1 MVLCEAGGAK
11 CVARLLATGGAN
23 AACGGVLTMR
33 EAGKRGNVER
43 LKSFMTGYAAAAPC
57 ALCLLTAILV
67 LLCLH
72 ATAWADSSETTY
84 QASFTADEQVGSD
97 ELSNARISEDTT
109 AIVVGDDTFG
119 FSSFERMNKG
129 TNRAYSGSYYG
140 YRYQMASKDAFAVVN
155 ARGCSI
161 VYIPAARVADLGVSL
176 SDDAFQKE
184 FITTL
189 KTIDT
194 ASSNGGTRLET
205 LNNQVFFTSDTHV
218 EMGGYTYSFGVEVE
232 EGVYYA
238 TITQGDSQD
247 CSAGGIY
254 AESGLILPASQ
265 ISVAGA
271 PEGLAWVARFLQDL
285 DWSPLWVSL
294 RTTGVAIV
302 IIFLLG
308 LLAAWLTVKV
318 SSRLKGILDTIFTIP
333 MVLPPTVCGFLLLM
347 FFGGNSATGRWLIAH
362 GIDIVFTW
370 PATVIA
376 CTVVG
381 FPMMYRTVRGAFE
394 NLDANMLDAART
406 LGWSEK
412 RIFARIMVPLA
423 WPSIAAGTV
432 LGFARAMGEFGC
444 TLFFA
449 GNYVGITQTIPLA
462 IYYDWMGGD
471 TDAAIFWVIVVILIS
486 FLVILFINVYSSR
499 TQKYLVRSTAGN
511 GKRKH
516 RGVGHDGSSGS
527 NASAGAGV
535 SADAGLGA
543 SAGAGVECGFGAGQV
558 PQSEQPLT
566 EGGAR

>member
-1 MVLCEAGGAK
+1 MKVIEK
-11 CVARLLATGGAN
+11 LAMCLAS
-23 AACGGVLTMR
+23 ALM
-33 EAGKRGNVER
+33 
-43 LKSFMTGYAAAAPC
+43 C
-57 ALCLLTAILV
+57 AMFLPAV
-67 LLCLH
+67 S
-72 ATAWADSSETTY
+72 WADSSGATY
-84 QASFTADEQVGSD
+84 KAAFTADQQVGSS
-97 ELSNARISEDTT
+97 ESSAEISEDAT
-109 AIVVGDDTFG
+109 AIVMGKDSFG
-119 FSSFERMNKG
+119 FSSFERLNKG
-129 TNRAYSGSYYG
+129 TNRAYSGTYYG
-140 YRYQMASKDAFAVVN
+140 YRYQMASADAFAVVN
-155 ARGCSI
+155 ARGYSL
-161 VYIPAARVADLGVSL
+161 VYIPASRVSALGVSL
-176 SDDAFQKE
+176 SDASFQEE
-184 FITTL
+184 FISTL
-189 KTIDT
+189 KTIDS

-205 LNNQVFFTSDTHV
+205 LDNQVFFTSAPQV

-238 TITQGDSQD
+238 TITQGDSED

-254 AESGLILPASQ
+254 AESGLILPASE
-265 ISVAGA
+265 ISVLGA
-271 PEGLAWVARFLQDL
+271 PTGLAWVARFLQEL

-308 LLAAWLTVKV
+308 LLAAWLTVKA

-347 FFGGNSATGRWLIAH
+347 LFGGNSLTGKWLIAH

-376 CTVVG
+376 CSVVG

-406 LGWSEK
+406 LGWGEA
-412 RIFARIMVPLA
+412 RIFTRIMVPLA

-462 IYYDWMGGD
+462 IYYDWMGGN
-471 TDAAIFWVIVVILIS
+471 TDAAIFWVVVVILIS

-499 TQKYLVRSTAGN
+499 TQKYLARPSQGKKRGRKRGGGSGIAGARGADGASGAAGTAGAAGAGN
-511 GKRKH
+511 GAVLAAA
-516 RGVGHDGSSGS
+516 GAAG
-527 NASAGAGV
+527 SAGAAGAV
-535 SADAGLGA
+535 LAAEGTGSADAAAAGCYRADG
-543 SAGAGVECGFGAGQV
+543 SAAVSVDDPRVSQM
-558 PQSEQPLT
+558 Q
-566 EGGAR
+566 GGAR

>member
-1 MVLCEAGGAK
+1 MFRSKKAIKKIAMSLAAVLL
-11 CVARLLATGGAN
+11 V
-23 AACGGVLTMR
+23 AACVPSVSWASSSDASY
-33 EAGKRGNVER
+33 EAAF
-43 LKSFMTGYAAAAPC
+43 LA
-57 ALCLLTAILV
+57 
-67 LLCLH
+67 
-72 ATAWADSSETTY
+72 SE
-84 QASFTADEQVGSD
+84 QLGSD
-97 ELSNARISEDTT
+97 EVTADISEDTT
-109 AIVVGDDTFG
+109 AIVMGSDTFG

-129 TNRAYSGSYYG
+129 TNRAYSGKYYG
-140 YRYQMASKDAFAVVN
+140 YRYQMASEDAFAVVN
-155 ARGCSI
+155 ANGYSI
-161 VYIPAARVADLGVSL
+161 VYIPESRVSALNISL
-176 SDDAFQKE
+176 SDAAFQE
-184 FITTL
+184 QFISTL
-189 KTIDT
+189 QTIDN
-194 ASSNGGTRLET
+194 AASNGGTRFNSLE
-205 LNNQVFFTSDTHV
+205 NKVYFTSASQV

-238 TITQGDSQD
+238 TITQGDSED
-247 CSAGGIY
+247 CSAGGLY
-254 AESGLILPASQ
+254 AESGLILPASE
-265 ISVAGA
+265 ISVVGA
-271 PEGLAWVARFLQDL
+271 PTGLAWVARFLQEL

-294 RTTGVAIV
+294 RTTGVAII

-318 SSRLKGILDTIFTIP
+318 STRLKGILDTIFTIP

-347 FFGGNSATGRWLIAH
+347 FFGGNSVTGQWLIDH

-376 CTVVG
+376 CSVVG

-449 GNYVGITQTIPLA
+449 GNYAGITQTIPLA
-462 IYYDWMGGD
+462 IYYDWMGGE

-499 TQKYLVRSTAGN
+499 TQKYLARPVQKKKK
-511 GKRKH
+511 GKKKAAA
-516 RGVGHDGSSGS
+516 GVGV
-527 NASAGAGV
+527 AGAAASPAEIAEEAV
-535 SADAGLGA
+535 SAART
-543 SAGAGVECGFGAGQV
+543 E
-558 PQSEQPLT
+558 EQAQ
-566 EGGAR
+566 GGAR

>member
-1 MVLCEAGGAK
+1 MKVIKKLAMCLASALM
-11 CVARLLATGGAN
+11 CAMLLPAVSWANSSDATYK
-23 AACGGVLTMR
+23 AA
-33 EAGKRGNVER
+33 
-43 LKSFMTGYAAAAPC
+43 
-57 ALCLLTAILV
+57 
-67 LLCLH
+67 
-72 ATAWADSSETTY
+72 
-84 QASFTADEQVGSD
+84 FTADQQVGSS
-97 ELSNARISEDTT
+97 ESSAEISEDTT
-109 AIVVGDDTFG
+109 AIIMGKDSFG
-119 FSSFERMNKG
+119 FSSFERLNKG
-129 TNRAYSGSYYG
+129 TNRAYSGTYYG
-140 YRYQMASKDAFAVVN
+140 YRYQMASADAFAVVN
-155 ARGCSI
+155 ARGYSL
-161 VYIPAARVADLGVSL
+161 VYIPASRVSALGISL
-176 SDDAFQKE
+176 SDASFQEE
-184 FITTL
+184 FISTL
-189 KTIDT
+189 KTIDS

-205 LNNQVFFTSDTHV
+205 LDNQVFFTSAPQV
-218 EMGGYTYSFGVEVE
+218 ELSGYTYSFGVEVE

-238 TITQGDSQD
+238 TITQGDSED

-254 AESGLILPASQ
+254 AESGLILPASE
-265 ISVAGA
+265 ISVVGA
-271 PEGLAWVARFLQDL
+271 PTGLARVARFLQEL

-308 LLAAWLTVKV
+308 LLAAWLTVKA

-347 FFGGNSATGRWLIAH
+347 LFGGNSLTGKWLIAH

-376 CTVVG
+376 CSVVG

-412 RIFARIMVPLA
+412 RIFACIMVPLA

-462 IYYDWMGGD
+462 IYYDWMGGN

-499 TQKYLVRSTAGN
+499 TQKYLARPGQGKKRARKCGRGAG
-511 GKRKH
+511 
-516 RGVGHDGSSGS
+516 
-527 NASAGAGV
+527 AAGAGSGAVLAAGGAGATCAEAAAGASGAAGTAGAAAGCCMAGDGVAV
-535 SADAGLGA
+535 SADDSRA
-543 SAGAGVECGFGAGQV
+543 VQM
-558 PQSEQPLT
+558 Q
-566 EGGAR
+566 GGAR

>member
-1 MVLCEAGGAK
+1 MKVIKKLAMCLASALM
-11 CVARLLATGGAN
+11 CAMLLPT
-23 AACGGVLTMR
+23 V
-33 EAGKRGNVER
+33 
-43 LKSFMTGYAAAAPC
+43 S
-57 ALCLLTAILV
+57 
-67 LLCLH
+67 
-72 ATAWADSSETTY
+72 WADSSDATY
-84 QASFTADEQVGSD
+84 KAAFTADQQVGSS
-97 ELSNARISEDTT
+97 ESSAEISEDAT
-109 AIVVGDDTFG
+109 AIVMGKDSFG
-119 FSSFERMNKG
+119 FSSFERLNKG
-129 TNRAYSGSYYG
+129 TNRAYSGTYYG
-140 YRYQMASKDAFAVVN
+140 YRYQMASADAFAVVN
-155 ARGCSI
+155 ARGYSL
-161 VYIPAARVADLGVSL
+161 VYIPASRVSALGISL
-176 SDDAFQKE
+176 SDASFQEE
-184 FITTL
+184 FISTL
-189 KTIDT
+189 KTIDS

-205 LNNQVFFTSDTHV
+205 LDNQVFFTSAPQV

-238 TITQGDSQD
+238 TITQGDSED

-254 AESGLILPASQ
+254 AESGLILPASE
-265 ISVAGA
+265 ISVVGA
-271 PEGLAWVARFLQDL
+271 PTGLAWVARFLQEL

-308 LLAAWLTVKV
+308 LLAAWLTVKA

-347 FFGGNSATGRWLIAH
+347 LFGGNSLTGKWLIAH

-376 CTVVG
+376 CSVVG

-406 LGWSEK
+406 LGWGEA
-412 RIFARIMVPLA
+412 RIFTRIMVPLA

-462 IYYDWMGGD
+462 IYYDWMGGN
-471 TDAAIFWVIVVILIS
+471 TNAAIFWVIVVILIS

-499 TQKYLVRSTAGN
+499 TQKYLARPGQ
-511 GKRKH
+511 GKKHGRK
-516 RGVGHDGSSGS
+516 RGHGSG
-527 NASAGAGV
+527 AAGAAGAAVAGGMSGAAGAAGAAGPAGAAGAAGPAGAAGVTAVAAAGDCMADDGVAV
-535 SADAGLGA
+535 SADDSRA
-543 SAGAGVECGFGAGQV
+543 VQM
-558 PQSEQPLT
+558 Q
-566 EGGAR
+566 GGAR

>member
-1 MVLCEAGGAK
+1 MKVIKKLAMCLASALM
-11 CVARLLATGGAN
+11 CAMLLPT
-23 AACGGVLTMR
+23 V
-33 EAGKRGNVER
+33 
-43 LKSFMTGYAAAAPC
+43 S
-57 ALCLLTAILV
+57 
-67 LLCLH
+67 
-72 ATAWADSSETTY
+72 WADSSDATY
-84 QASFTADEQVGSD
+84 KAAFTADQQVGSS
-97 ELSNARISEDTT
+97 ESSAEISEDAT
-109 AIVVGDDTFG
+109 AIVMGKDSFG
-119 FSSFERMNKG
+119 FSSFERLNKG
-129 TNRAYSGSYYG
+129 TNRAYSGTYYG
-140 YRYQMASKDAFAVVN
+140 YRYQMASADAFAVVN
-155 ARGCSI
+155 ARGYSL
-161 VYIPAARVADLGVSL
+161 VYIPASRVSALGISL
-176 SDDAFQKE
+176 SDASFQEE

-189 KTIDT
+189 KTIDS

-205 LNNQVFFTSDTHV
+205 LDNQVFFTSAPQV

-238 TITQGDSQD
+238 TITQGDSED

-254 AESGLILPASQ
+254 AESGLILPASE
-265 ISVAGA
+265 ISVVGA
-271 PEGLAWVARFLQDL
+271 PTGLAWVARFLQEL

-308 LLAAWLTVKV
+308 LLAAWLTVKA

-347 FFGGNSATGRWLIAH
+347 LFGGNSLTGKWLIAH

-376 CTVVG
+376 CSVVG

-406 LGWSEK
+406 LGWGEA
-412 RIFARIMVPLA
+412 RIFTRIMVPLA

-462 IYYDWMGGD
+462 IYYDWMGGN
-471 TDAAIFWVIVVILIS
+471 TNAAIFWVIVVILIS

-499 TQKYLVRSTAGN
+499 TQKYLVRPGQ
-511 GKRKH
+511 GKKRGRKCE
-516 RGVGHDGSSGS
+516 RGSG
-527 NASAGAGV
+527 AAGAGSGAVMVAGGAGATGAEAAAGASGAAGTAGAAAGCCMADDGVAV
-535 SADAGLGA
+535 SADDSRA
-543 SAGAGVECGFGAGQV
+543 VQM
-558 PQSEQPLT
+558 Q
-566 EGGAR
+566 GGAR

>member
-1 MVLCEAGGAK
+1 MKVIKKLAMCLASALM
-11 CVARLLATGGAN
+11 CAMLLPAVSWANSSDATYK
-23 AACGGVLTMR
+23 AA
-33 EAGKRGNVER
+33 
-43 LKSFMTGYAAAAPC
+43 
-57 ALCLLTAILV
+57 
-67 LLCLH
+67 
-72 ATAWADSSETTY
+72 
-84 QASFTADEQVGSD
+84 FTADQQVGSS
-97 ELSNARISEDTT
+97 ESSAEISEDTT
-109 AIVVGDDTFG
+109 AIIMGKDSFG
-119 FSSFERMNKG
+119 FSSFERLNKG
-129 TNRAYSGSYYG
+129 TNRAYSGTYYG
-140 YRYQMASKDAFAVVN
+140 YRYQMASADAFAVVN
-155 ARGCSI
+155 ARGYSL
-161 VYIPAARVADLGVSL
+161 VYIPASRVSALGISL
-176 SDDAFQKE
+176 SDASFQEE
-184 FITTL
+184 FISTL
-189 KTIDT
+189 KTIDS

-205 LNNQVFFTSDTHV
+205 LDNQVFFTSAPQV
-218 EMGGYTYSFGVEVE
+218 ELSGYTYSFGVEVE

-238 TITQGDSQD
+238 TITQGDSED

-254 AESGLILPASQ
+254 AESGLILPASE
-265 ISVAGA
+265 ISVVGA
-271 PEGLAWVARFLQDL
+271 PTGLARVARFLQEL

-308 LLAAWLTVKV
+308 LLAAWLTVKA

-347 FFGGNSATGRWLIAH
+347 LFGGNSLTGKWLIAH

-376 CTVVG
+376 CSVVG
-381 FPMMYRTVRGAFE
+381 FPMMYRTVRGALE

-412 RIFARIMVPLA
+412 RIFACIMVPLA

-462 IYYDWMGGD
+462 IYYDWMGGN

-499 TQKYLVRSTAGN
+499 TQKYLARPSQGKKRGRKCGGGSGIAGARGADGASGAAGTAGAAGAGN
-511 GKRKH
+511 GA
-516 RGVGHDGSSGS
+516 VAATDGG
-527 NASAGAGV
+527 ATAGAAAAVGCCGADGGATV
-535 SADAGLGA
+535 SADG
-543 SAGAGVECGFGAGQV
+543 SRVSQM
-558 PQSEQPLT
+558 Q
-566 EGGAR
+566 GGAR

>member
-1 MVLCEAGGAK
+1 MCLASALMCAM
-11 CVARLLATGGAN
+11 LLPA
-23 AACGGVLTMR
+23 V
-33 EAGKRGNVER
+33 
-43 LKSFMTGYAAAAPC
+43 S
-57 ALCLLTAILV
+57 
-67 LLCLH
+67 
-72 ATAWADSSETTY
+72 WADSSDATY
-84 QASFTADEQVGSD
+84 KAAFTADQQVGSS
-97 ELSNARISEDTT
+97 ESLAEVSEDAT
-109 AIVVGDDTFG
+109 AIVMGKDSFG
-119 FSSFERMNKG
+119 FSSFERLNKG
-129 TNRAYSGSYYG
+129 TNRVYSGTYYG
-140 YRYQMASKDAFAVVN
+140 YRYQMASADAFAVVN
-155 ARGCSI
+155 ARGYSL
-161 VYIPAARVADLGVSL
+161 VYIPASRVSALGISL
-176 SDDAFQKE
+176 SDASFQEE
-184 FITTL
+184 FISTL
-189 KTIDT
+189 KTIDS

-205 LNNQVFFTSDTHV
+205 LDNQVFFTSAPQV

-238 TITQGDSQD
+238 TITQGDSED

-254 AESGLILPASQ
+254 AESGLILPASE
-265 ISVAGA
+265 ISVVGA
-271 PEGLAWVARFLQDL
+271 PTGLAWVARFLQEL
-285 DWSPLWVSL
+285 DWSPLRVSL

-302 IIFLLG
+302 VIFLLG
-308 LLAAWLTVKV
+308 LLAAWLTVKA

-347 FFGGNSATGRWLIAH
+347 LFGGNSLTGKWLIAH

-376 CTVVG
+376 CSVVG

-462 IYYDWMGGD
+462 IYYDWMGGN

-499 TQKYLVRSTAGN
+499 TQKYLARPAQGKKRGRKRGCGSGTAGARGADGASGAAGSGN
-511 GKRKH
+511 GAVLAAA
-516 RGVGHDGSSGS
+516 GAAG
-527 NASAGAGV
+527 SAGA
-535 SADAGLGA
+535 AGAVLAAEGA
-543 SAGAGVECGFGAGQV
+543 GSAGAAADAAAGGYGADDGVTVSANDSRVAQGQ
-558 PQSEQPLT
+558 
-566 EGGAR
+566 GGAR

>member
-1 MVLCEAGGAK
+1 MRFVLKGECVKRTKKIVAVFASFVLCAM
-11 CVARLLATGGAN
+11 LL
-23 AACGGVLTMR
+23 
-33 EAGKRGNVER
+33 
-43 LKSFMTGYAAAAPC
+43 P
-57 ALCLLTAILV
+57 ALS
-67 LLCLH
+67 
-72 ATAWADSSETTY
+72 WASSSDASYT
-84 QASFTADEQVGSD
+84 ASFTADQKLESD
-97 ELSNARISEDTT
+97 ELSAEISEDTT
-109 AIVVGDDTFG
+109 AIVVGQDSFG
-119 FSSFERMNKG
+119 FSSFERLNKG
-129 TNRAYSGSYYG
+129 TNRAYSGTYYG
-140 YRYQMASKDAFAVVN
+140 YRYQMAASDAFAVVN
-155 ARGCSI
+155 ARGYTI
-161 VYIPAARVADLGVSL
+161 VYIPQSRVSALGISL
-176 SDDAFQKE
+176 SDASFQKE
-184 FITTL
+184 FMSTL
-189 KTIDT
+189 KAIDT
-194 ASSNGGTRLET
+194 AASNGGTRLET
-205 LNNQVFFTSDTHV
+205 LENQVIFTSAPQI

-232 EGVYYA
+232 EDVYYA

-247 CSAGGIY
+247 CSAGGLY
-254 AESGLILPASQ
+254 AESGLIVPASEV
-265 ISVAGA
+265 SVVGA
-271 PEGLAWVARFLQDL
+271 PTGLAWVARFLQEL

-318 SSRLKGILDTIFTIP
+318 SNKAKGILDTIFTIP

-347 FFGGNSATGRWLIAH
+347 FFGGNSVTGQWLIDH

-376 CTVVG
+376 CSVVG

-462 IYYDWMGGD
+462 IYYDWMGGN

-499 TQKYLVRSTAGN
+499 TQKYLAKSVQKKKHGR
-511 GKRKH
+511 KR
-516 RGVGHDGSSGS
+516 
-527 NASAGAGV
+527 A
-535 SADAGLGA
+535 
-543 SAGAGVECGFGAGQV
+543 
-558 PQSEQPLT
+558 
-566 EGGAR
+566 GGAQ

>member
-1 MVLCEAGGAK
+1 MKVIEKLAMCLASALM
-11 CVARLLATGGAN
+11 CAMLLPA
-23 AACGGVLTMR
+23 M
-33 EAGKRGNVER
+33 
-43 LKSFMTGYAAAAPC
+43 S
-57 ALCLLTAILV
+57 
-67 LLCLH
+67 
-72 ATAWADSSETTY
+72 WADSSDATY
-84 QASFTADEQVGSD
+84 KAAFTADQQVGSS
-97 ELSNARISEDTT
+97 ESLAEVSEDTT
-109 AIVVGDDTFG
+109 AIVMGKDSFG
-119 FSSFERMNKG
+119 FSSFERLNKG
-129 TNRAYSGSYYG
+129 TNRAYSGMYYG
-140 YRYQMASKDAFAVVN
+140 YRYQMASADAFAVVN
-155 ARGCSI
+155 ARGYSL
-161 VYIPAARVADLGVSL
+161 VYIPASRVSALGISL
-176 SDDAFQKE
+176 SDASFQEE
-184 FITTL
+184 FISTL
-189 KTIDT
+189 KTIDG

-205 LNNQVFFTSDTHV
+205 LDNQVFFTSAPQV

-238 TITQGDSQD
+238 TITQGDSED

-254 AESGLILPASQ
+254 AESGLILPASE
-265 ISVAGA
+265 ISVVGA
-271 PEGLAWVARFLQDL
+271 PTGLAWVARFLQEL

-308 LLAAWLTVKV
+308 LLAAWLTVKA

-347 FFGGNSATGRWLIAH
+347 LFGGNSLTGKWLIAH

-376 CTVVG
+376 CSVVG

-406 LGWSEK
+406 LGWGEA
-412 RIFARIMVPLA
+412 RIFMRIMVPLA

-462 IYYDWMGGD
+462 IYYDWMGGN

-499 TQKYLVRSTAGN
+499 TQKYLARPAQ
-511 GKRKH
+511 GKKRDRK
-516 RGVGHDGSSGS
+516 RGSGS
-527 NASAGAGV
+527 GTAGAGAAGVGVGAGAGAGAAGGYGADDGVMAGDCGCVRAVAGGAV
-535 SADAGLGA
+535 SADD
-543 SAGAGVECGFGAGQV
+543 SQV
-558 PQSEQPLT
+558 AQMQ
-566 EGGAR
+566 GGAR

>member
-1 MVLCEAGGAK
+1 MS
-11 CVARLLATGGAN
+11 ARHALSAETQEFEGERVKVIKKLAMCLASALMCAMLLPA
-23 AACGGVLTMR
+23 V
-33 EAGKRGNVER
+33 
-43 LKSFMTGYAAAAPC
+43 S
-57 ALCLLTAILV
+57 
-67 LLCLH
+67 
-72 ATAWADSSETTY
+72 WADSSDATY
-84 QASFTADEQVGSD
+84 KAAFTADQQVGSS
-97 ELSNARISEDTT
+97 ESSAEISEDTT
-109 AIVVGDDTFG
+109 AIIMGKDSFG
-119 FSSFERMNKG
+119 FSSFERLNKG
-129 TNRAYSGSYYG
+129 TNRAYSGTYYG
-140 YRYQMASKDAFAVVN
+140 YRYQMASADAFAVVN
-155 ARGCSI
+155 ARGYSL
-161 VYIPAARVADLGVSL
+161 VYIPASRVSALGVSL
-176 SDDAFQKE
+176 SDASFQEE

-189 KTIDT
+189 KTIDS

-205 LNNQVFFTSDTHV
+205 LDNQVFFTSEPQV

-238 TITQGDSQD
+238 TITQGDSED

-254 AESGLILPASQ
+254 AESGLILPASE

-271 PEGLAWVARFLQDL
+271 PTGLAWVARFLHEL

-308 LLAAWLTVKV
+308 LLAAWLTVKA

-347 FFGGNSATGRWLIAH
+347 LFGGNSLTGKWLIAH

-376 CTVVG
+376 CSVVG

-406 LGWSEK
+406 LGWGEA
-412 RIFARIMVPLA
+412 RIFTRIMVPLA

-462 IYYDWMGGD
+462 IYYDWMGGN

-499 TQKYLVRSTAGN
+499 TQKYLARPGQ
-511 GKRKH
+511 GKKRGRKCE
-516 RGVGHDGSSGS
+516 RGSG
-527 NASAGAGV
+527 AAGAGSGAVMVAGGAGATGAEAAAGASGAAGTAGAAAGCCMAGDGVAV
-535 SADAGLGA
+535 SADDSRA
-543 SAGAGVECGFGAGQV
+543 VQM
-558 PQSEQPLT
+558 Q
-566 EGGAR
+566 GGAR

>member
-1 MVLCEAGGAK
+1 MKVIEKLAMCLASALM
-11 CVARLLATGGAN
+11 CAMLLPA
-23 AACGGVLTMR
+23 V
-33 EAGKRGNVER
+33 
-43 LKSFMTGYAAAAPC
+43 S
-57 ALCLLTAILV
+57 
-67 LLCLH
+67 
-72 ATAWADSSETTY
+72 WADSYDATY
-84 QASFTADEQVGSD
+84 KAAFTADQQVGSS
-97 ELSNARISEDTT
+97 ESSAEISEDAT
-109 AIVVGDDTFG
+109 AIVVGKDSFG
-119 FSSFERMNKG
+119 FSSFERLNKG
-129 TNRAYSGSYYG
+129 TNRAYSGTYYG
-140 YRYQMASKDAFAVVN
+140 YRYQMASADAFAVVN
-155 ARGCSI
+155 ARGYSL
-161 VYIPAARVADLGVSL
+161 VYIPASRVSALGISL
-176 SDDAFQKE
+176 SDASFQEE
-184 FITTL
+184 FISTL
-189 KTIDT
+189 KAIDS

-205 LNNQVFFTSDTHV
+205 LDNQVFFTSAPQV

-238 TITQGDSQD
+238 TITQGDSED

-254 AESGLILPASQ
+254 AESGLILPASE
-265 ISVAGA
+265 ISVVGA
-271 PEGLAWVARFLQDL
+271 PTGLAWVARFLQEL

-308 LLAAWLTVKV
+308 LLAAWLTVKA

-347 FFGGNSATGRWLIAH
+347 LFGGNSLTGKWLIAH

-376 CTVVG
+376 CSVVG

-406 LGWSEK
+406 LGWGEA
-412 RIFARIMVPLA
+412 RIFTRIMVPLA

-462 IYYDWMGGD
+462 IYYDWMGGN
-471 TDAAIFWVIVVILIS
+471 TNAAIFWVIVVILIS

-499 TQKYLVRSTAGN
+499 TQKYLARPGQ
-511 GKRKH
+511 GKKHGRK
-516 RGVGHDGSSGS
+516 RGHGSG
-527 NASAGAGV
+527 AAGAAGAAVAGGMSGAAGAAGAAGPAGAAGAAGPAGAAGVTAVAAAGDCMADDGVAV
-535 SADAGLGA
+535 SADDSRA
-543 SAGAGVECGFGAGQV
+543 VQM
-558 PQSEQPLT
+558 Q
-566 EGGAR
+566 GGAR

>member
-1 MVLCEAGGAK
+1 MKGTSVKARKKRVGCRARRLAW
-11 CVARLLATGGAN
+11 CVA
-23 AACGGVLTMR
+23 LTLFVSM
-33 EAGKRGNVER
+33 
-43 LKSFMTGYAAAAPC
+43 
-57 ALCLLTAILV
+57 LV
-67 LLCLH
+67 P
-72 ATAWADSSETTY
+72 TSSWADSPEATY
-84 QASFTADEQVGSD
+84 QAAFTANQQVGSS
-97 ELSNARISEDTT
+97 EAQAEISEDTS
-109 AIVVGDDTFG
+109 AIVMGQDSFG
-119 FSSFERMNKG
+119 FSSFARLNKG
-129 TNRAYSGSYYG
+129 TNREYSGTYYG
-140 YRYQMASKDAFAVVN
+140 YRYQMAASDAFAVVN
-155 ARGCSI
+155 ARGYTI
-161 VYIPAARVADLGVSL
+161 VYIPQARVSALGISL
-176 SDDAFQKE
+176 SDATFQEE
-184 FITTL
+184 FMSTL
-189 KTIDT
+189 KAIDT
-194 ASSNGGTRLET
+194 AASNGGTRLET
-205 LNNQVFFTSDTHV
+205 LENQVIFTSAPQV
-218 EMGGYTYSFGVEVE
+218 EMGGYTYSFAVEVE
-232 EGVYYA
+232 EDVYYA

-247 CSAGGIY
+247 CSAGGLY
-254 AESGLILPASQ
+254 AESGLIVPASEV
-265 ISVAGA
+265 SVVGA
-271 PEGLAWVARFLQDL
+271 PTGLAWVARFLQDL

-318 SSRLKGILDTIFTIP
+318 SNKAKGILDTIFTIP

-347 FFGGNSATGRWLIAH
+347 FFGGNSATGQWLIAH

-376 CTVVG
+376 CSVVG

-462 IYYDWMGGD
+462 IYYDWMGGN

-499 TQKYLVRSTAGN
+499 TQKYLAKSVQKKKHGR
-511 GKRKH
+511 KR
-516 RGVGHDGSSGS
+516 
-527 NASAGAGV
+527 A
-535 SADAGLGA
+535 
-543 SAGAGVECGFGAGQV
+543 
-558 PQSEQPLT
+558 
-566 EGGAR
+566 GGAQ